1 MREVIQQIHNRKPP
15 IILQPSQYEIEFSV
29 FQSNDPCNL
38 GNIIHPVVFEP
49 AGGQCSRLDYQGQ

>member
-29 FQSNDPCNL
+29 FQSLFPL
-38 GNIIHPVVFEP
+38 MTLAIWET
-49 AGGQCSRLDYQGQ
+49 